1 MKEPIIDEHFFFK
14 GNTLNYFQTWDYI
27 NCKDTPR
34 NLISSIITSAKRYV
48 LKVDS

>member
-14 GNTLNYFQTWDYI
+14 GDTLNYLQTWDYI

-34 NLISSIITSAKRYV
+34 NFIFNQSNKFNHN
-48 LKVDS
+48 